1 MSFIK
6 HRSTRLML
14 AIAAVLA
21 LASMTLP
28 ASAATAAPAAP
39 AACDTTPVFFGLH
52 GMGEGPDSAKLF
64 KPHRSTEML
73 DFDHQQNQVSGKVLF
88 APITYPRVDPDKWR
102 SLLSTPSAVKAGVTA
117 LNTAIT
123 DYTAGCKASQDHI
136 ALVGYSMGAWV
147 INLWLI
153 GHPKKWNLIKAVVL
167 FGDPCYKSGIS
178 KGLVRRSAVW
188 GTCMP
193 ARSYPLPASTG
204 VPATLKAK
212 SYTEPQD
219 PVSGR
224 GWGLDPRAAQ
234 LLAAVRCLA
243 NNCSHLHYATDPQ
256 AGASSAPLIA
266 AGVRFVVGRVT

>member
-1 MSFIK
+1 MS
-6 HRSTRLML
+6 RSIRML
-14 AIAAVLA
+14 AFAAALA
-21 LASMTLP
+21 LAPLMAAQP

-52 GMGEGPDSAKLF
+52 GMGEGPDSAK
-64 KPHRSTEML
+64 PQQPDRSTEML
-73 DFDHQQNQVSGKVLF
+73 DFDYQQNQVSGKVLF
-88 APITYPRVDPDKWR
+88 APITYPLVDPGSWR

-153 GHPKKWNLIKAVVL
+153 GHPKEWNLIKAVVL

-178 KGLVRRSAVW
+178 KGLVRRSALW

-193 ARSYPLPASTG
+193 SRSYPLPASTG

-219 PVSGR
+219 PVSGD
-224 GWGLDPRAAQ
+224 GWGLDPSAAQ
-234 LLAAVRCLA
+234 LLAATRCVA
-243 NNCSHLHYATDPQ
+243 NNCSHLDYATSPQ
-256 AGASSAPLIA
+256 AGASSAPLVA